1 MPIKLKSSDIKTI
14 VVGILIAAFSLAIGV
29 KYFSHAFPEAAIQFR
44 VNRDDSAPL
53 AQKFL
58 AERGFKLDAYRH
70 AATFDYDDQAKVYL
84 ERTQGL

>member
-1 MPIKLKSSDIKTI
+1 MPIRLTSSDRKTI
-14 VVGILIAAFSLAIGV
+14 VVAILIAAFSLALSV

-58 AERGFKLDAYRH
+58 GERGFKLDGYRH
-70 AATFDYDDQAKVYL
+70 AAAFEYDD
-84 ERTQGL
+84 